1 MTIPE
6 PPPPH
11 TMLFMGYV
19 EFRAESAFTDDS
31 HHHHTLEIER
41 TQHIAAA
48 STAKSRSTGTEPEN
62 HCTVYLAGLR

>member
-11 TMLFMGYV
+11 TMLLMGYV
-19 EFRAESAFTDDS
+19 EFRAESAVTDAS
-31 HHHHTLEIER
+31 HHNHTLEIER

-48 STAKSRSTGTEPEN
+48 STAKSRSTGTEPEITAQ
-62 HCTVYLAGLR
+62 CISLV